1 MMATRWPRS
10 GSARPTR
17 SVGPSSAALAHAAG
31 WSAISV
37 DTCVEVRA
45 GSLPRS
51 APDTTMNVLSRHSR
65 IVQGHGPQDAREL
78 RPMNSAATAVI
89 HSVRLIS
96 SGLDIP
102 ASFVAFRDGHV
113 LATGTGSDWREF
125 AGNGADVVDGAG
137 QVLTPGLLDIHNHG
151 GAGASYADGGEAI
164 RTARRLHR
172 QHGITRQLLSLVT
185 ALPDDLIAHLHVA
198 AAEIR
203 RDPTI
208 LGIHLEGPFLAR
220 QYCGAHDPDFLRDPD
235 PDLVERLLSAADGA
249 LRQVT
254 MAPERPHFAESV
266 RILLDA
272 GVVVAVGHTAAT
284 FEQARAAID
293 AGATLLTHA
302 FNAMPGV
309 HHRAPGP
316 VLAFVE
322 DTRGR
327 LEVINDGV
335 HVRPEAIRMLC
346 RLAPGRVALVS
357 DAMAAAGVGDG
368 RYRLGSLDV
377 DVASGVARLTRENS
391 IAGSTT
397 TLDVTIA
404 RAVQEVGLTPLAA
417 IEAATTVP
425 AQILGMEDRFG
436 RLEPGYVADAV
447 LFDNA
452 WQVRA
457 VWIDG
462 KRVGEWED

>member
-1 MMATRWPRS
+1 MS
-10 GSARPTR
+10 
-17 SVGPSSAALAHAAG
+17 
-31 WSAISV
+31 
-37 DTCVEVRA
+37 
-45 GSLPRS
+45 
-51 APDTTMNVLSRHSR
+51 
-65 IVQGHGPQDAREL
+65 
-78 RPMNSAATAVI
+78 SAATAVI

-96 SGLDIP
+96 SGLDR
-102 ASFVAFRDGHV
+102 AAAFVAFRDGRV
-113 LATGTGSDWREF
+113 LATGTGSGWREL
-125 AGNGADVVDGAG
+125 AGDDADVLDGAG
-137 QVLTPGLLDIHNHG
+137 HVLTPGLLDIHNHG
-151 GAGASYADGGEAI
+151 GAGASYGEGADAI

-185 ALPDDLIAHLHVA
+185 ASPDVLISQIQVA
-198 AAEIR
+198 AAETR

-220 QYCGAHDPDFLRDPD
+220 QYCGAHDPALLRDPD
-235 PDLVERLLSAADGA
+235 PDLVERLLGAADGT

-254 MAPERPHFAESV
+254 MAPERAHFAESA
-266 RILLDA
+266 RILSEA

-293 AGATLLTHA
+293 AGATLLTHT
-302 FNAMPGV
+302 FNGMPGV

-322 DTRGR
+322 DPGGW

-335 HVRPEAIRMLC
+335 HVRPEVIRMLC

-368 RYRLGSLDV
+368 RYRLGNLDV
-377 DVASGVARLTRENS
+377 DVAEGVARLTGGKS
-391 IAGSTT
+391 LAGSTL
-397 TLDVTIA
+397 TLDVAVA
-404 RAVQEVGLTPLAA
+404 RAVQDVGLTPLAA
-417 IEAATTVP
+417 IEAATAIP
-425 AQILGMEDRFG
+425 AQILGVEDRFG

-447 LFDNA
+447 LFDSD
-452 WQVRA
+452 WQVRG

-462 KRVGEWED
+462 RPVGEWEY